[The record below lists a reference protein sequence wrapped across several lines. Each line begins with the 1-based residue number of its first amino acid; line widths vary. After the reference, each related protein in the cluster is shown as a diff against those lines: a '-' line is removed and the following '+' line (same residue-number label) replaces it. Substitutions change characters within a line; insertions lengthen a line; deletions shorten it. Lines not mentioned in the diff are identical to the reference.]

1 MSLLSPCPPV
11 SLSAS
16 LPPSLYT
23 HIRAH
28 SVQRAAAQQPQHLAR
43 RPMRGPGPLPNE
55 GVPGPLSVHTQHT
68 NRARAAHTHTQGPLP
83 LRAHADR
90 VRVACVSGPGS
101 CGCRAGVACRPPPG
115 MTRNRFGRAAA
126 AQVPMQIARRYCRNC
141 TFLDPIAVSLRPPRS
156 ASGESVQGAG
166 LWMADSEG

>member
-28 SVQRAAAQQPQHLAR
+28 SVQRAAAQQPQHPAR

-68 NRARAAHTHTQGPLP
+68 HRARAAHTHRVLSLSVRTQTVSEQHTLGR
-83 LRAHADR
+83 LRARFLRVPCGRRLPAAAGDDSESLRAGGGGAGADADR
-90 VRVACVSGPGS
+90 
-101 CGCRAGVACRPPPG
+101 
-115 MTRNRFGRAAA
+115 AALL
-126 AQVPMQIARRYCRNC
+126 PE
-141 TFLDPIAVSLRPPRS
+141 LHLPRS
-156 ASGESVQGAG
+156 DSGESAPSSFRQRRVRARGRFMDGGQ
-166 LWMADSEG
+166 